1 MGHKPV
7 HLIRGSSLF
16 ILIKKALLYDLFYII
31 ILLID
36 NLFFIIA
43 WKNHGNIVQRMI
55 VNHHL
60 VKLQELNSMPAHII
74 HLAVLF
80 IQRFLNQPDFL
91 LHLLAVAYN
100 HPLRSLLIV
109 VDHCV
114 HQHIQSCPFPG

>member
-1 MGHKPV
+1 
-7 HLIRGSSLF
+7 
-16 ILIKKALLYDLFYII
+16 
-31 ILLID
+31 
-36 NLFFIIA
+36 
-43 WKNHGNIVQRMI
+43 MI